1 MNKIHSAHVHFFPIP
16 RSLLSQKSPIL
27 CPVILK
33 VERFCLPFCLLRF
46 PQISIARLCPVTG
59 ANDNKTHSF
68 RFCYSSF
75 LHRHPVIASLFSID
89 FIRTIT
95 RCPRTGTAFWGD
107 HPYLLVSDHLP
118 RITQHGIA
126 KITHTQE
133 RNPYSERIKS
143 NPIYGPFP

>member
-1 MNKIHSAHVHFFPIP
+1 MSILFPIP

-46 PQISIARLCPVTG
+46 PQISIARLWPVTG

-75 LHRHPVIASLFSID
+75 LHRHRSLLHYFQSISFEQSRAAQELGQRFGGGTILICSHPIICRGSHSMASPKSPIHKNET
-89 FIRTIT
+89 RT
-95 RCPRTGTAFWGD
+95 
-107 HPYLLVSDHLP
+107 
-118 RITQHGIA
+118 
-126 KITHTQE
+126 
-133 RNPYSERIKS
+133 RNV
-143 NPIYGPFP
+143 